1 MAMIAVFGG
10 GFGLYGHTAALA
22 AMGANVSTLERYRTV
37 ALSREE
43 LAPLVPKIAWVR
55 EEEDLIANADI
66 VVLAQRP
73 SDNATRCKK
82 LLETDRDLFF
92 VIEKP
97 IATSWQEAESLEHQL
112 LSCKRSWAVP
122 YLFCFCDWFNELV
135 KRLIVSPSQHINW
148 SHRQSP
154 KLGIWKKDPFLGG
167 GINAFYFTHFLAL
180 FEAICPH
187 ATIEYA
193 RNTTH
198 NNIQLSATA
207 TDSSKTLKTTFQLGE
222 TAAFEISDDSGVWC
236 QQETP
241 FGNSHV
247 SGISDSRLLTLQRFY
262 KKNVLIP
269 STKKTDEKFL
279 CNVTRHWSRLET
291 NLRE

>member
-1 MAMIAVFGG
+1 MAMIAVLGG

-22 AMGANVSTLERYRTV
+22 AMGANVSTLERYKPA

-43 LAPLVPKIAWVR
+43 LAPLVPKITWVR
-55 EEEDLIANADI
+55 EEEGLIANADI

-73 SDNATRCKK
+73 SDNATRCQE

-112 LSCKRSWAVP
+112 LSCRRSWAVP
-122 YLFCFCDWFNELV
+122 YLFCFCDWFQELV
-135 KRLIVSPSQHINW
+135 KRLVVSPFQHISW

-154 KLGIWKKDPFLGG
+154 KLGIWKKDPLLGG
-167 GINAFYFTHFLAL
+167 GINAFYFIHFLAL
-180 FEAICPH
+180 FEAICPY

-193 RNTTH
+193 RNTSQ

-207 TDSSKTLKTTFQLGE
+207 TDGSKTLKTTFQLGE
-222 TAAFEISDDSGVWC
+222 AAAFEISDDSGAWC

-241 FGNSHV
+241 FGNSRV
-247 SGISDSRLLTLQRFY
+247 LGTSDSRLLALQRFY
-262 KKNVLIP
+262 RNNVLIP
-269 STKKTDEKFL
+269 SIKKTNENFL
-279 CNVTRHWSRLET
+279 CNVTRHWARLE
-291 NLRE
+291 NYLRE